1 MNYRVKKYRFII
13 QFSNIIIVELYKSK
27 NNFFYAEMWC
37 NEDADNN
44 NDNIQDLNNWIG
56 DQKYKWKIRF

>member
-27 NNFFYAEMWC
+27 NNFFYVEMWC